1 MGLEIKKTGP
11 NQHRLITVRG
21 EVDLYSSPDLRAAI
35 LEAVP
40 KATERVAVDLS
51 GAHNQP
57 PHDPAAN
64 LVYSIRASDVQ
75 TVICNGEVIMRDRQ
89 LLTLDLEEIKARV
102 GESMARLSQR
112 MPESRIQ
119 LYRP

>member
-1 MGLEIKKTGP
+1 MPVGAALTIGSRDSARVYGMPE
-11 NQHRLITVRG
+11 
-21 EVDLYSSPDLRAAI
+21 DLGHLAPGFLADVI
-35 LEAVP
+35 L
-40 KATERVAVDLS
+40 VDLS

-64 LVYSIRASDVQ
+64 LVYSTRASDVQ

-102 GESMARLSQR
+102 GESMARLSHALKLG
-112 MPESRIQ
+112 PTIADPCSIS
-119 LYRP
+119 